1 LLKLNEYC
9 NKEFLAS
16 TVHTG
21 ERIRFG
27 FYGLSIRGN
36 EFVGQKYKPGNRKM
50 IEKYDPETLEVLKT
64 YGSITEAAIDINVSV
79 AAVSMSISRDRILR
93 GFRFRH
99 ANTETTE

>member
-1 LLKLNEYC
+1 
-9 NKEFLAS
+9 
-16 TVHTG
+16 
-21 ERIRFG
+21 
-27 FYGLSIRGN
+27 
-36 EFVGQKYKPGNRKM
+36 M